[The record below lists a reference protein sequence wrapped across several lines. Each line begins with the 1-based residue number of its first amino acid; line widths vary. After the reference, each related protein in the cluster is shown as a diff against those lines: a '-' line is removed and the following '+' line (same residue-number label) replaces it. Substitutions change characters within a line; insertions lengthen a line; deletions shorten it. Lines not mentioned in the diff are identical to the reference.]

1 MHSDR
6 PESHALR
13 FAVRFE
19 PDSPPE
25 ELMEFAQ
32 WVERLGYDE
41 LWFSEDL
48 PFAGG
53 IAMAATALACTER
66 LRVGVGLLPAVTRNV
81 ATLAMEIAALARI
94 APGRVTMTLG
104 HGVPA
109 WMEQIGALRRRRL
122 LALEETTVALR
133 RLLAGEDVTIAGDAV
148 DLRGVQLGFPPTVTP
163 PILLGTTGPA
173 GLELAGRSADGITLP
188 ELVTPAAIE
197 WARGEM
203 ARGGDAPHTVM
214 YALLSVDH
222 DRAEALR
229 QVRPRIRRILD
240 FQVYPGIAEM
250 VGLGADGSGEMTDE
264 IVTSIAAAGTPDD
277 CRRAVTNWHRAGAE
291 CVILNAGADDHRANV
306 ERFAT
311 EVLPAFRA
319 TAASAL

>member
-104 HGVPA
+104 HGVA
-109 WMEQIGALRRRRL
+109 CLDGADRRL
-122 LALEETTVALR
+122 APTAPVG
-133 RLLAGEDVTIAGDAV
+133 AGGNHGRASSA
-148 DLRGVQLGFPPTVTP
+148 
-163 PILLGTTGPA
+163 
-173 GLELAGRSADGITLP
+173 AGR
-188 ELVTPAAIE
+188 
-197 WARGEM
+197 
-203 ARGGDAPHTVM
+203 
-214 YALLSVDH
+214 
-222 DRAEALR
+222 
-229 QVRPRIRRILD
+229 
-240 FQVYPGIAEM
+240 
-250 VGLGADGSGEMTDE
+250 
-264 IVTSIAAAGTPDD
+264 
-277 CRRAVTNWHRAGAE
+277 
-291 CVILNAGADDHRANV
+291 
-306 ERFAT
+306 
-311 EVLPAFRA
+311 
-319 TAASAL
+319 